1 MAWVDYQNYRYKLSK
16 EELESIRIELD
27 YMNSVLSSGQ
37 GDAYLEKQK
46 EKSIERMSKLE
57 YEINKYEERALGS
70 RY

>member
-1 MAWVDYQNYRYKLSK
+1 
-16 EELESIRIELD
+16 
-27 YMNSVLSSGQ
+27 MNSVLSSGQ

-57 YEINKYEERALGS
+57 YEIHKYEERALGS